1 MRMKRLKLQN
11 KELYEVVFLVEIEI
25 VILGL
30 VLLVA
35 IYFAFSLIM
44 KSVKFLA
51 VNSLVGLI
59 ILYLANLLAGLG
71 IPYTVPVVLVCAI
84 LGAPGAIA
92 IIILRF
98 FGVV

>member
-1 MRMKRLKLQN
+1 M
-11 KELYEVVFLVEIEI
+11 
-25 VILGL
+25 ILGL

-44 KSVKFLA
+44 KSAKFLA

-59 ILYLANLLAGLG
+59 ILYLANLVAGLA

-92 IIILRF
+92 IIILKF
-98 FGVV
+98 FEMI

>member
-1 MRMKRLKLQN
+1 
-11 KELYEVVFLVEIEI
+11 VIFLVEIEI

-44 KSVKFLA
+44 KSAKFLA

-59 ILYLANLLAGLG
+59 ILYLANLVAGLA

-92 IIILRF
+92 IIILKF
-98 FGVV
+98 FEMI